1 MKKLVYFDEW
11 QKGVTMPD
19 YVEKTMKKN
28 CVYKGQILT
37 LRVDDACLPDGTP
50 CTREFIDHVGG
61 AGALYVEDGK
71 VLLVR
76 QFRYAYQES
85 VLEIPAGKCNVG
97 EDPSVTAAREL
108 LEETGVAVK
117 KCSLLFETYPTP
129 GYTNEKTYIY
139 LAEEGERRAQ
149 RLDDGE
155 LVDVVWLPL
164 DEAKTM
170 LKNGQIKDAKTIIAL
185 QAYFLLDKKI

>member
-1 MKKLVYFDEW
+1 
-11 QKGVTMPD
+11 MPD
-19 YVEKTMKKN
+19 YVEKTIKKN